1 MTSDGMWDLY
11 GNFHAAFDDITWI
24 DEAEVKRIVDKR
36 EAKIEAKKQA
46 KLKVLQ
52 TKMQAELE

>member
-36 EAKIEAKKQA
+36 EAKIEAKK
-46 KLKVLQ
+46 
-52 TKMQAELE
+52 